1 MRLSPVHALVLLS
14 LLVPGCGGSSHT
26 AGQHREPTGE
36 PRHDAGSEAGERER
50 AANRIPRSDRVAF
63 VAIGAASGAVRARA
77 ALVTE
82 GQRERPGA
90 RGDTERARQV
100 LVAAR
105 PRDAGLV
112 TLRRQTLAA
121 VDAAGRL
128 PELRTARSLLARTDA
143 INSGLRRYAQRHPAI
158 GGVIPD

>member
-1 MRLSPVHALVLLS
+1 MRLSPVLALVLSS
-14 LLVPGCGGSSHT
+14 LLLPGCGGSAHT
-26 AGQHREPTGE
+26 AGQTRGPTGE
-36 PRHDAGSEAGERER
+36 PRQGAGDEAGERER

-90 RGDTERARQV
+90 RADTAQARQV

-112 TLRRQTLAA
+112 TLRRETLAA

-128 PELRTARSLLARTDA
+128 PQLHTARSLLARTDA
-143 INSGLRRYAQRHPAI
+143 INSGLRRYAQR
-158 GGVIPD
+158 

>member
-1 MRLSPVHALVLLS
+1 MRLSPVHALLLSS

-36 PRHDAGSEAGERER
+36 PRHDAGSEAGER

-90 RGDTERARQV
+90 RDDTERARQV

-105 PRDAGLV
+105 PRDAELV

-128 PELRTARSLLARTDA
+128 
-143 INSGLRRYAQRHPAI
+143 
-158 GGVIPD
+158 